1 MHAEDDEHLP
11 DAAHQNGGQCG
22 NVVGK
27 EVVGSSNGV
36 CQHIGHRPMTRI
48 VRGTITMVQIKGTAS
63 ALMMS
68 GRCSSSQC
76 SSQLSTS
83 TRNSGGS
90 TVEV

>member
-27 EVVGSSNGV
+27 EVVAAAMAFASTLDTG
-36 CQHIGHRPMTRI
+36 PMTRI